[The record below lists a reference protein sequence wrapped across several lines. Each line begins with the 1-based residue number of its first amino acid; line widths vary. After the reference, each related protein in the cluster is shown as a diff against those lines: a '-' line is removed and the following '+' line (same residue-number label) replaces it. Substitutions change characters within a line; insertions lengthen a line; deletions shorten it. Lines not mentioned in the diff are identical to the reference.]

1 MLRSLV
7 GSEMCIRDSMT
18 TVHTQLADVNART
31 KLLSKARSW
40 LPSDGLFA
48 PSAEGPRTPRAAHW
62 EEKVSQRAQSPSAKS
77 HPRAPS
83 AWRLRA
89 PAAMESASRG
99 SPSITAGEA
108 PSRQKAGAP
117 AAPQVRRRNGRD
129 CAPHQPTMT
138 GTRSSPPLSP
148 LRPDSPH
155 RALHTELLIHPFSS
169 RAQVNFM
176 LAGVERLRQVQ
187 QGAAA
192 RHAHELCGG
201 HRLRS
206 GEAVAAGGIA
216 RVR

>member
-1 MLRSLV
+1 M
-7 GSEMCIRDSMT
+7 
-18 TVHTQLADVNART
+18 A
-31 KLLSKARSW
+31 
-40 LPSDGLFA
+40 
-48 PSAEGPRTPRAAHW
+48 
-62 EEKVSQRAQSPSAKS
+62 
-77 HPRAPS
+77 
-83 AWRLRA
+83 
-89 PAAMESASRG
+89 
-99 SPSITAGEA
+99 
-108 PSRQKAGAP
+108 
-117 AAPQVRRRNGRD
+117 
-129 CAPHQPTMT
+129 

-176 LAGVERLRQVQ
+176 LAGVERLRRVQ